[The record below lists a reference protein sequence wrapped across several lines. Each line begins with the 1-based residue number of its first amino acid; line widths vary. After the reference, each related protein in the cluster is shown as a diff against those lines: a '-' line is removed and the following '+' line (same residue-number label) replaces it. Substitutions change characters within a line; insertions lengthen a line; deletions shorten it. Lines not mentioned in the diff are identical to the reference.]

1 MTEIRA
7 RPKNEGVK
15 ERLDP
20 EVDRVVALPNI
31 ARKRRRRY
39 GGALLGGSALLL
51 LLGGLGTGA
60 WRHYQAELE
69 VAATAQQS
77 RTFVPDVRVAAVRA
91 SDSKITVTLPATT
104 TAFEAANIFARTS
117 GYIEKRYVD
126 IGDRVKA
133 GALLADITAPELDH
147 QITQAKA
154 TLAQN
159 QATLQQTQASREL
172 AQVTNARDSKLVKQ
186 GWLTLQQGDNDRLT
200 LQAQQAAV
208 GVAQSNIAA
217 QEAQIRIL
225 EQEKAYQRVVAPFD
239 GVITQRNIDNGSLVT
254 SGSTFMFT
262 LMHPDV
268 IRTQVFVPQDEAFG
282 LGPGVDAVVRVP
294 EIPDRTFP
302 GKVTRIATALQP
314 GSRTLLT
321 EIDVPNPDGAL
332 SPGIYCTVELFI
344 PRKTPSMIIPADAV
358 VFDQNGLHVAVVE
371 NGTAH
376 LQKITIARDFGTEV
390 EVHDGVKPGDQVIL
404 NPMVNLAEGSKV
416 AVRKSRRQ
424 ARSARRK
431 NRDATLAVHG
441 SHPAVRLQRQPGA
454 GLHHGHHSHGPFI
467 DARDDRDFPAQWPE
481 PVLGDDPAGRSRHD
495 AGAGAAGF
503 RPYDAGN
510 GRDLFHTNRA
520 NRAWNSG
527 SASYFHVGNGR
538 HNRNDAIGFRGTDDI
553 SSTSG
558 LFHVHNG

>member
-1 MTEIRA
+1 MTENHV
-7 RPKNEGVK
+7 RPKNEAVK
-15 ERLDP
+15 DRRGP
-20 EVDRVVALPNI
+20 ETDRVVTLPGV
-31 ARKRRRRY
+31 ARKRRRLD
-39 GGALLGGSALLL
+39 GGALFGGIALLL
-51 LLGGLGTGA
+51 LVGGVGAGA
-60 WRHYQAELE
+60 WRHYQAELD

-77 RTFVPDVRVAAVRA
+77 QSLVPDVRVATVRA
-91 SDSKITVTLPATT
+91 SGSKIAVTLPATT
-104 TAFEAANIFARTS
+104 TAFEAANIFARTN

-126 IGDRVKA
+126 IGDRVKV

-154 TLAQN
+154 TLAQT
-159 QATLQQTQASREL
+159 QATLQQTQASRDL
-172 AQVTNARDSKLVKQ
+172 AQVTNARDSKLVTQ
-186 GWLTLQQGDNDRLT
+186 GWLTRQQGDNDRLT

-208 GVAQSNIAA
+208 GVAQSNIAV

-239 GVITQRNIDNGSLVT
+239 GVITQRSIDNGSLVT

-332 SPGIYCTVELFI
+332 NPGIYCTVELSV

-371 NGTAH
+371 NGTAR
-376 LQKITIARDFGTEV
+376 LQKITIARDFGNEV

-404 NPMVNLAEGSKV
+404 NPTINLADGSKV
-416 AVRKSRRQ
+416 TARK
-424 ARSARRK
+424 
-431 NRDATLAVHG
+431 
-441 SHPAVRLQRQPGA
+441 
-454 GLHHGHHSHGPFI
+454 
-467 DARDDRDFPAQWPE
+467 AQ
-481 PVLGDDPAGRSRHD
+481 
-495 AGAGAAGF
+495 
-503 RPYDAGN
+503 
-510 GRDLFHTNRA
+510 
-520 NRAWNSG
+520 
-527 SASYFHVGNGR
+527 
-538 HNRNDAIGFRGTDDI
+538 
-553 SSTSG
+553 TS
-558 LFHVHNG
+558 